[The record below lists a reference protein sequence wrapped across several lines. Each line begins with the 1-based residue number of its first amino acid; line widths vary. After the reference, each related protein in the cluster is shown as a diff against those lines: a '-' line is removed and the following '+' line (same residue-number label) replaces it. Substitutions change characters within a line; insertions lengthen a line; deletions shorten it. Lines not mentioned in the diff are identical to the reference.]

1 MTKEIYDLFCEIA
14 IDAMERG
21 KDFSLEKKAYLHDAK
36 GIGGLGGGHTDDT
49 GVILRVW
56 QAETT
61 GNQPED
67 PEEYDYDDE

>member
-21 KDFSLEKKAYLHDAK
+21 KDFSLEKKAYFHDAK

-49 GVILRVW
+49 GVILRV
-56 QAETT
+56 
-61 GNQPED
+61 
-67 PEEYDYDDE
+67 